1 MTKEEFFF
9 LTDEEAVQYIID
21 HYCMDDINDACE
33 DFVIEEVCEED
44 EDEYECLME
53 ESQPFEVLVDQMDTA
68 DLKEYLWD
76 EIVERCEEIDQ
87 DAPDFDTDCV
97 E

>member
-33 DFVIEEVCEED
+33 DFVIEEICEED

-53 ESQPFEVLVDQMDTA
+53 NYQPFQVLVDQMDTD

-76 EIVERCEEIDQ
+76 EIVEQCEEIDQ